1 MPFSTLVSTD
11 TLAAHLGE
19 WAVVDCRFDL
29 ANESWGREQYA
40 AAHVPGAVYASLN
53 DDLSGPRTGGNGRHP
68 MPSDDALIALLERLG
83 IGNGT
88 QVVAYDQDAG
98 SYASRL
104 WWLLRYAGHTAAA
117 VLDGGFAKWMAEGR
131 PVRSGQETRA
141 HAGFRASFTR
151 NLVLSLD
158 EVQRRRGDGRTL
170 LVDARAAERFE
181 GRSETIDKVAGHIP
195 GARNRFFR
203 DNLAPDGT
211 MLDAGAL
218 RTAFAGVFEGRNP
231 TETVMYC
238 GSGVTACHNLLAM
251 AHAGLDGS
259 ALYTGSWSEWSSD
272 PARPIETGPAGT
284 KQGNA

>member
-1 MPFSTLVSTD
+1 MPLTTLVSTD

-29 ANESWGREQYA
+29 ANESWGRQQYA
-40 AAHVPGAVYASLN
+40 AAHIPGAVYASLN
-53 DDLSGPRTGGNGRHP
+53 DDLSGPRTGRNGRHP
-68 MPSDDALIALLERLG
+68 MPSDDALVAVLERLG

-141 HAGFRASFTR
+141 HAGFRPAFTR
-151 NLVLSLD
+151 NLVLTLD
-158 EVQRRRGDGRTL
+158 DVQRRRADGRTL

-195 GARNRFFR
+195 GARNRFFK

-211 MLDAGAL
+211 MLDAAAL
-218 RTAFAGVFEGRNP
+218 RTAFGSVLEGRNP

-259 ALYTGSWSEWSSD
+259 ALYAGSWSEWSSD
-272 PARPIETGPAGT
+272 PARPIETGPARA